1 MQMTTGQVAKVCHV
15 TVRTVQYYDK
25 KGIVIPSETSENN
38 RRLYTEAD
46 LNQLKIVLILKDM
59 NFSLKEIK
67 ALLKSNESINTLNVL
82 LSEKIIELEENIRNE
97 SDQLKQIQFI
107 KKNISEESEYPV
119 SNILNLKNKSKKH
132 QLMKKFRSKFMF
144 VSMIVGIGQYTSIA
158 MAITKKKWKPVI
170 IVYPFV
176 LLYAAFAVKKYY
188 AVVSYLC
195 PNCQNEFKPFF
206 SEWFKSNHT
215 YQTRKL
221 LCPHCNVESFC
232 IETHE

>member
-25 KGIVIPSETSENN
+25 KGIVSPSETSENN

-46 LNQLKIVLILKDM
+46 LNQLKIVLILKGM

-119 SNILNLKNKSKKH
+119 SNILNLKNKSK
-132 QLMKKFRSKFMF
+132 
-144 VSMIVGIGQYTSIA
+144 SI
-158 MAITKKKWKPVI
+158 
-170 IVYPFV
+170 
-176 LLYAAFAVKKYY
+176 
-188 AVVSYLC
+188 
-195 PNCQNEFKPFF
+195 N
-206 SEWFKSNHT
+206 
-215 YQTRKL
+215 
-221 LCPHCNVESFC
+221 
-232 IETHE
+232 

>member
-1 MQMTTGQVAKVCHV
+1 
-15 TVRTVQYYDK
+15 
-25 KGIVIPSETSENN
+25 
-38 RRLYTEAD
+38 
-46 LNQLKIVLILKDM
+46 
-59 NFSLKEIK
+59 
-67 ALLKSNESINTLNVL
+67 
-82 LSEKIIELEENIRNE
+82 
-97 SDQLKQIQFI
+97 
-107 KKNISEESEYPV
+107 
-119 SNILNLKNKSKKH
+119 
-132 QLMKKFRSKFMF
+132 MKKFRSKFMF

-195 PNCQNEFKPFF
+195 PNCQNEFKPIF